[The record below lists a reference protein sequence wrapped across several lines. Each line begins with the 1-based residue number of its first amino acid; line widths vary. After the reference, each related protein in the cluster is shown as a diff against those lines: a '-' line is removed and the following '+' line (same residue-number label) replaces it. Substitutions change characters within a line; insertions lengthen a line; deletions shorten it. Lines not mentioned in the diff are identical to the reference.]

1 MTEKDSYI
9 SAFDKLGSFT
19 EELYADADPTV
30 QKELPKEESS
40 PLYEA
45 LTHID
50 ERYQEAIL
58 IGKGGMK
65 EVYKVYDLRAARYV
79 ALAKPKKELIRA
91 DYDAFLREAHITAR
105 LAHPGIINLYNI
117 GIGNEGSPFFTM
129 EFKRGRSLREVLRD
143 LNAEKDLISAPVPKR
158 LNIFLRVC
166 EAIAYAHSRRVLH
179 LDIKPENIQVGP
191 LGEVQVCDWGMGVV
205 LASQDGETKDSHSM
219 DDTEITLDPDLYGP
233 LLIRA
238 SGTLGYMAP
247 EQTKPR
253 EPKTA
258 AMDIYALGCVLEELL
273 TLKFSEVQTVSS
285 EISDNVL
292 RAIIEKARHNNP
304 HLRYESVEALH
315 LDISRYLSGYS
326 TTVEQ
331 AGFFRETS
339 LFVRRNRVP
348 SLITLSLLLILL
360 LGTGVFINQ
369 LRESRTVAEASLQK
383 YLNEKEASEEQLVK
397 NANEALYLA
406 RRMSEPIYYTDQ
418 KVFKEAIEESERQ
431 LKFVLSQNPPKD
443 SISWGKLI
451 WIYFIKQ
458 DFKGALK
465 VLEQNPT
472 PPNVPALI
480 PYVKEYAH
488 LVNDQGYFST
498 ETLIM
503 LLRKFKAGTP
513 FQPKSLIERIVFY
526 DIYHKRPTK
535 DYVKIIQTLLE
546 INNPAGVD
554 INFSYDSKNRA
565 ITLSGEKLKY
575 LKVKVKEVPYSVS
588 FLKILNP
595 LKLTLSS
602 KHTGDMEQLNG
613 LQLLELDLRGMTK
626 LKNLELLN
634 DMRSLR
640 KITILKNQLTAEQRN
655 SLAKFIQII
664 EI

>member
-1 MTEKDSYI
+1 MIEQDSYV
-9 SAFDKLGSFT
+9 SAFDKLGSFAN
-19 EELYADADPTV
+19 ELYDDADPTV

-50 ERYQEAIL
+50 ERYQEALL

-117 GIGNEGSPFFTM
+117 GIDKQGSPFFTM

-205 LASQDGETKDSHSM
+205 LSSQDGETKDSHDM
-219 DDTEITLDPDLYGP
+219 DDREITLDPDLYGP
-233 LLIRA
+233 LLIRT

-273 TLKFSEVQTVSS
+273 TLKFTSPKTISS
-285 EISDNVL
+285 EINDNVL
-292 RAIIEKARHNNP
+292 KAIIEKARHKNS
-304 HLRYESVEALH
+304 HCRYESVEALH

-339 LFVRRNRVP
+339 LFVRRNLVP
-348 SLITLSLLLILL
+348 SFITLSLLLILVV
-360 LGTGVFINQ
+360 GTGIFINQ
-369 LRESRTVAEASLQK
+369 LRDSRTVAETSLQK
-383 YLNEKEASEEQLVK
+383 YLDEKEASEEQLVK

-406 RRMSEPIYYTDQ
+406 RRMSEPVYYTDQ
-418 KVFKEAIEESERQ
+418 QVFKEALEESERQ
-431 LKFVLSQNPPKD
+431 LIFVLSQNPPRD

-451 WIYFIKQ
+451 WVYFIKQ
-458 DFKGALK
+458 DFKSALK
-465 VLEQNPT
+465 VLERNPT
-472 PPNVPALI
+472 PPNIVALI

-488 LVNDQGYFST
+488 LVNDKGHFPV
-498 ETLIM
+498 EVLIQ
-503 LLRKFKAGTP
+503 LLHKFKNGTA

-526 DIYHKRPTK
+526 DLYHERPTEE
-535 DYVKIIQTLLE
+535 YLMIIRALLE
-546 INNPAGVD
+546 INNPTCPEID
-554 INFSYDSKNRA
+554 FSYDANNRA
-565 ITLSGEKLKY
+565 ITIKGQRLHRLR
-575 LKVKVKEVPYSVS
+575 VKVKTTPNSIS
-588 FLKILNP
+588 FLKILDP
-595 LKLTLSS
+595 LKLTLTGS
-602 KHTGDMEQLNG
+602 HTRNMQELNG
-613 LQLLELDLRGMTK
+613 LQLLELDLRGVKT
-626 LKNLELLN
+626 LENLDLLN
-634 DMRSLR
+634 EMRSLR
-640 KITILKNQLTAEQRN
+640 KITVFKNQLNDSQKK
-655 SLAKFIQII
+655 SLADFI
-664 EI
+664 ELVEL